1 MAKVI
6 VVGDGPG
13 GLSAALFLSKLEM
26 DVTVFG
32 VDKTSMHSAML
43 YNYLGI
49 PEMTG
54 SEFQEIARLQVTG
67 FGADLQ
73 NKQVTGIEK
82 TDIGFIATTEDGTKH
97 ESKYVVLAEG
107 KGVKLNV
114 NLGLTKAGT
123 NVETGDSGRTS
134 IDNLYVVGRST
145 SILRT
150 QAIISAGQGAAAAL
164 DILSI
169 ELGKD
174 VRDFDEVPK
183 EE

>member
-13 GLSAALFLSKLEM
+13 GLSAALYLAKLKM
-26 DVTVFG
+26 DVAVFG
-32 VDKTSMHSAML
+32 IDKTSMHSAML

-54 SEFQEIARLQVTG
+54 GEFQKIAREQVVG
-67 FGADLQ
+67 FGADVQ
-73 NKQVTGIEK
+73 NKRVTEIEK
-82 TDIGFIATTEDGTKH
+82 TDDGFKVSTEDGAQR

-107 KGVKLNV
+107 KGVKLSV
-114 NLGLTKAGT
+114 ALGLTEAAT
-123 NVETGDSGRTS
+123 NVETGRSGKTN

-145 SILRT
+145 NIKRT

-169 ELGKD
+169 ELGRD

-183 EE
+183 E

>member
-13 GLSAALFLSKLEM
+13 GLSAALYLAKLEM

-32 VDKTSMHSAML
+32 IDKTSMHSAML

-54 SEFQEIARLQVTG
+54 GEFQKIARKQVAD

-73 NKQVTGIEK
+73 NKRVTEIEK
-82 TDIGFIATTEDGTKH
+82 TDDGFKVTTEGGEQH

-107 KGVKLNV
+107 KGVKLSV
-114 NLGLTKAGT
+114 ALGLTQAAQ
-123 NVETGDSGRTS
+123 NVETGHSGKTS
-134 IDNLYVVGRST
+134 IENLYVVGRST
-145 SILRT
+145 NIQRT
-150 QAIISAGQGAAAAL
+150 QAIISAGEGAAAAL

-169 ELGKD
+169 ELGRD

-183 EE
+183 E